1 MRLIDADVLIKHLME
16 VMITANEFGNIER
29 VSEIG
34 GCIGVVKGEKT
45 IEPPTVAF
53 LCKDKGTEYCH
64 HTKHIEQARNFE
76 KVGPNQWMEKE
87 PKRGKWTEEFD
98 ESANPFF
105 QRRWRCSACNDYNYY
120 GRPDFCPCCGADMR
134 KEGDGK

>member
-1 MRLIDADVLIKHLME
+1 MKCDVYCKYYHMCW
-16 VMITANEFGNIER
+16 NIGEGTC
-29 VSEIG
+29 EIG
-34 GCIGVVKGEKT
+34 EDCDQYKP
-45 IEPPTVAF
+45 EPPTVAF

-87 PKRGKWTEEFD
+87 PRRGTWTEEFD

-134 KEGDGK
+134 EGDAE

>member
-1 MRLIDADVLIKHLME
+1 MRKGIFIPDITVEMFRNATLESVEELLVSGSME
-16 VMITANEFGNIER
+16 DIE
-29 VSEIG
+29 IP
-34 GCIGVVKGEKT
+34 
-45 IEPPTVAF
+45 EPQKVAY

-64 HTKHIEQARNFE
+64 HTTHVEQARNFE

-87 PKRGKWTEEFD
+87 PKRGTWTEEFD

-120 GRPDFCPCCGADMR
+120 GRPEFCPHCGADMR
-134 KEGDGK
+134 KSGDEK

>member
-1 MRLIDADVLIKHLME
+1 MKCDSNCKYYDMCGDRGEI
-16 VMITANEFGNIER
+16 IEDGDECEAY
-29 VSEIG
+29 VP
-34 GCIGVVKGEKT
+34 
-45 IEPPTVAF
+45 EPPTVAF

-87 PKRGKWTEEFD
+87 PKRGTWTEEFD

-105 QRRWRCSACNDYNYY
+105 QRRWRCSACNDYNCY
-120 GRPDFCPCCGADMR
+120 GRSDFCPCCGADMR
-134 KEGDGK
+134 KKEGEEE

>member
-1 MRLIDADVLIKHLME
+1 MCGDRGEI
-16 VMITANEFGNIER
+16 IEDGDECEAY
-29 VSEIG
+29 VP
-34 GCIGVVKGEKT
+34 
-45 IEPPTVAF
+45 EPPTVAF

-87 PKRGKWTEEFD
+87 PKHGTWTEEFD

-134 KEGDGK
+134 KEGDAE